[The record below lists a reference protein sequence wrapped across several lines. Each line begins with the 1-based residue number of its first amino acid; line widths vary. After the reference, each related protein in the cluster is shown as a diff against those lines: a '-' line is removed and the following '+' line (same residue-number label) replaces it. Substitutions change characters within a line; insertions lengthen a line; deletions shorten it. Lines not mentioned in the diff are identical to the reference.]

1 MNEIVEGTILFIA
14 LMALALAALII
25 YLVTLLTRIETLLWR
40 LSRALRPEIRR
51 DGQGRPLYERVD

>member
-1 MNEIVEGTILFIA
+1 MSDIVEATILFIA

-40 LSRALRPEIRR
+40 LSRTLRPGVER
-51 DGQGRPLYERVD
+51 DSTGRPLKERV